1 MTMHVVLFV
10 TFADSEQ
17 DVIVNIVQR
26 KMTTAIYKNRIE
38 DKEILERFMNLP
50 EDGSEDIELW
60 IPSGP
65 LFSRGYERIVYG
77 DHGPYI
83 EYTLQHIQ
91 TDLVS
96 KKGFLEGR
104 LTLPKLPSADKCH
117 FYYLSLCPMHNGNVY
132 RHLKVYWQIKPV
144 SDKPNAPRRED
155 EKPSCFNRLEG
166 YADYRRGFYYISPYL
181 LVRQC

>member
-1 MTMHVVLFV
+1 
-10 TFADSEQ
+10 
-17 DVIVNIVQR
+17 VIVNIVQR
-26 KMTTAIYKNRIE
+26 DMTTAIYKNRVE

-77 DHGPYI
+77 DHGPYV
-83 EYTLQHIQ
+83 EYTREHIV

-96 KKGFLEGR
+96 KHGVNEGR
-104 LTLPKLPSADKCH
+104 YHIPALPDPVKCH
-117 FYYLSLCPMHNGNVY
+117 FYYISLCPMSDDRVFK
-132 RHLKVYWQIKPV
+132 HLKVYWQIKPV

-155 EKPSCFNRLEG
+155 EKPSCFNRAEG
-166 YADYRRGFYYISPYL
+166 YADYKRGFYYISPYS
-181 LVRQC
+181 LVRK